1 MASPMVQTYMQFAA
15 TTLGRD
21 KAYRFIQYFCRFLAY
36 YTVKYGAPKSLVL
49 PLVNIKASVG
59 LTRKLMRVGKP
70 IDFIHTALAMYK
82 STSDEVLRVLK
93 TGKQIFMAC
102 YMATDTLQWI
112 HGAQVYRFKNN
123 PTLVRLGARLWLAAI
138 ACSWLA
144 GVYELYQIHIRAA
157 VIPPHLLVRGK
168 KEKGQTS
175 NVNEEAQRE
184 AQVLDDQCHKVTRQL
199 IQDSLD
205 ILIPSHTLK
214 YHSLGEGLVGLAGT
228 ITAFMGG
235 EPHWKKLYTKNKPT
249 A

>member
-1 MASPMVQTYMQFAA
+1 
-15 TTLGRD
+15 
-21 KAYRFIQYFCRFLAY
+21 
-36 YTVKYGAPKSLVL
+36 
-49 PLVNIKASVG
+49 
-59 LTRKLMRVGKP
+59 
-70 IDFIHTALAMYK
+70 MYK

-93 TGKQIFMAC
+93 TSKQIFMAC

-138 ACSWLA
+138 ACSWLT

-168 KEKGQTS
+168 REKGQTS

-184 AQVLDDQCHKVTRQL
+184 AQVLGDQCRKVTRQL

-214 YHSLGEGLVGLAGT
+214 YHSLGEGVVGLAGT

-235 EPHWKKLYTKNKPT
+235 EPHWKKLSIKNKPT